1 MKVLIVEDEAL
12 ECKAMVHL
20 IQTGFPDTSEVLT
33 ARDGETAVRLALEER
48 PDLILMDIN
57 LPLLDGLAASRQ
69 IRKELAEIKIIMVSA
84 YSDYEHLRESI
95 RAQALDYIVK
105 PYSVETFQ
113 EAIERAMK
121 DSREEISLYGKA
133 GTIQKIKKYLETH
146 YAENI
151 TLQDVADEI
160 CLDKSYLGRLFK
172 EECRM
177 TVMGCLREVRLA
189 KAKELLLRGMNS
201 GEVAEKTGFGDAA
214 YFAKSFRQA
223 TGISPA
229 RYRETWNREQE
240 RNENHSM

>member
-1 MKVLIVEDEAL
+1 MNVLIVEDEAL

-20 IQTGFPDTSEVLT
+20 VKSGFPDVREVMT
-33 ARDGETAVRLALEER
+33 ARDGETAVRIAVRER

-69 IRKELAEIKIIMVSA
+69 IRKQLPDIKIIMVSA

-113 EAIERAMK
+113 EAIEQAVK
-121 DSREEISLYGKA
+121 DSRKEVPLYGKA
-133 GTIQKIKKYLETH
+133 GTIQKIKKYLEMH

-172 EECRM
+172 EECQI

-201 GEVAEKTGFGDAA
+201 SEVAEKTGFGDAA

-223 TGISPA
+223 TGVSPA
-229 RYRETWNREQE
+229 RYREA
-240 RNENHSM
+240 ENKDRI

>member
-1 MKVLIVEDEAL
+1 MNVLIVEDEAL

-20 IQTGFPDTSEVLT
+20 VKSGFPDVREVMT
-33 ARDGETAVRLALEER
+33 ARDGETAVRIAVRER

-69 IRKELAEIKIIMVSA
+69 IRKQLPDIKIIMVSA

-113 EAIERAMK
+113 EAIEQAVK
-121 DSREEISLYGKA
+121 DSRKEVPLYGKA
-133 GTIQKIKKYLETH
+133 GTIQKIKKYLEMH

-172 EECRM
+172 EECQM

-201 GEVAEKTGFGDAA
+201 SEVAEKTGFGDAA

-223 TGISPA
+223 TGVSPA
-229 RYRETWNREQE
+229 RYRET
-240 RNENHSM
+240 ENKDRI

>member
-1 MKVLIVEDEAL
+1 MKVLIVEDEVL

-20 IQTGFPDTSEVLT
+20 IETGFSERPEVFT
-33 ARDGETAVRLALEER
+33 ARDGETAVRTALREE

-69 IRKELAEIKIIMVSA
+69 IRKQLPDSKIIMVSA
-84 YSDYEHLRESI
+84 YSDYEHLRESL

-105 PYSVETFQ
+105 PYSVETFR
-113 EAIERAMK
+113 ESVERALK
-121 DSREEISLYGKA
+121 DGREEPALYGKA
-133 GTIQKIKKYLETH
+133 GTIRKIKKYLEMH
-146 YAENI
+146 YADNI

-172 EECRM
+172 EECQM
-177 TVMGCLREVRLA
+177 TVMGCLRDVRLA
-189 KAKELLLRGMNS
+189 KAKELLLRGMSS

-214 YFAKSFRQA
+214 YFAKSFKQA

-229 RYRETWNREQE
+229 RYRENQNKEPGDLE
-240 RNENHSM
+240 L

>member
-1 MKVLIVEDEAL
+1 MNVLIVEDEAL

-20 IQTGFPDTSEVLT
+20 VKSGFPDVREVMT
-33 ARDGETAVRLALEER
+33 ARDGETAVRIAVRER

-69 IRKELAEIKIIMVSA
+69 IRKQLPDIKIIMVSA

-95 RAQALDYIVK
+95 RTQALDYIVK

-113 EAIERAMK
+113 EAIEQAVK
-121 DSREEISLYGKA
+121 DSRKEVPLYGKA
-133 GTIQKIKKYLETH
+133 GTIQKIKKYLEMH

-172 EECRM
+172 EECQM

-201 GEVAEKTGFGDAA
+201 SEVAEKTGFGDAA

-223 TGISPA
+223 TGVSPA
-229 RYRETWNREQE
+229 RYRET
-240 RNENHSM
+240 ENQDRI